1 MTSIPQKSQQE
12 KRKLMGISTQGI
24 IMVLVASAMMAF
36 ASLMLKQGISNI
48 GGFGEGNIISEIF
61 NLLLQP
67 IFIVG
72 VLLYGGGT
80 LLWMR
85 VISTEPLSVGYP
97 ILVSFSFIIVALGA
111 VIFFKET
118 ITPMKLLGMGIILI
132 GVVIASQG

>member
-1 MTSIPQKSQQE
+1 MPQESQETQE
-12 KRKLMGISTQGI
+12 EKHKLMGISTQGI

-67 IFIVG
+67 IFVVG
-72 VLLYGGGT
+72 VLLYGSGT

-111 VIFFKET
+111 VLFFKET
-118 ITPMKLLGMGIILI
+118 ITLTKLLGMGIILI

>member
-1 MTSIPQKSQQE
+1 MPHKKSQQE

-61 NLLLQP
+61 KLLLQP
-67 IFIVG
+67 VFVVG

-111 VIFFKET
+111 VLFFKET
-118 ITPMKLLGMGIILI
+118 FTLTKLLGMGIILI